1 MTFPKSTKKGHIIH
15 QSGRDKG
22 THVTNQEE
30 TKGHICHQSGRGK
43 GTHTPSMRK
52 RQNNHN
58 NKTPSSSFTIESSR

>member
-30 TKGHICHQSGRGK
+30 TKGHICHQSGREK
-43 GTHTPSMRK
+43 GDTY
-52 RQNNHN
+52 
-58 NKTPSSSFTIESSR
+58 TIIEEETE